1 MTSTAKTYLLV
12 LGVPA
17 ALFAAY
23 IGWKVVS
30 ADPQAAKDRQA
41 IEVCDVMAK
50 RGSMSPAD
58 CQQLR
63 TDYRAKYGSAP

>member
-1 MTSTAKTYLLV
+1 MTSTAKTYLIA
-12 LGVPA
+12 LGLPA

-63 TDYRAKYGSAP
+63 TDYRARYGSAP

>member
-12 LGVPA
+12 LGVPV
-17 ALFAAY
+17 ALFVAY
-23 IGWKVVS
+23 IGWRVLA

-41 IEVCDVMAK
+41 IEVCDTMAK

-63 TDYRAKYGSAP
+63 TDYRAKYGSTP